1 MGKEENTDRGYS
13 PDVAEILDRK
23 PFWLV
28 RRGTLIA
35 AVIFAACLVASYFVP
50 YPERLTCEA
59 SFLVPQTG
67 SDDEQT
73 LHGMISLP
81 EKYASLVKPGSQV
94 RIIVPVDGGG
104 NPVRIDGVAAEIRQ
118 DPSGFCSVMVH
129 IRPPKEMEARIL
141 AAGTAS
147 AQIVIGESNLLRQV
161 FDPIV
166 SVLRGA
172 KTNR

>member
-1 MGKEENTDRGYS
+1 MGKQEHTDRGYS
-13 PDVAEILDRK
+13 PDVAGILDRK
-23 PFWLV
+23 PYWLV

-35 AVIFAACLVASYFVP
+35 AVIFAACLTASYFVP
-50 YPERLTCEA
+50 YPKRLTCEA
-59 SFLVPQTG
+59 SFLIPQNG
-67 SDDEQT
+67 RGDLQT

-104 NPVRIDGVAAEIRQ
+104 NPARIEGVAAEITR

-129 IRPPKEMEARIL
+129 IHPPAGMEDKIL
-141 AAGTAS
+141 ATGRAS
-147 AQIVIGESNLLRQV
+147 AQIIIGESNLLRQV

-166 SVLRGA
+166 SVLKGA
-172 KTNR
+172 KVNK

>member
-1 MGKEENTDRGYS
+1 MGKEEDTDLRYS

-35 AVIFAACLVASYFVP
+35 AVIFAACLAASYFVP
-50 YPERLTCEA
+50 YPKRLTCEA
-59 SFLVPQTG
+59 SFLIPQNSQG
-67 SDDEQT
+67 GDQT

-104 NPVRIDGVAAEIRQ
+104 TPVRIEGVAAEIIP

-129 IRPPKEMEARIL
+129 IHPPAGMEDKIL
-141 AAGTAS
+141 AAGRAN
-147 AQIVIGESNLLRQV
+147 AQIIIGESNLLRQV
-161 FDPIV
+161 FDPIM
-166 SVLRGA
+166 SVLKGA
-172 KTNR
+172 KVNR